1 MAYILQLLNPI
12 IHKGD
17 RLMKRLFSICILL
30 GYAFVL
36 GQTESAQDSQL
47 LQSNFQVLGSLIWKL
62 KFYSIDFLRS

>member
-17 RLMKRLFSICILL
+17 QGDRLMKRLLCICILL

-36 GQTESAQDSQL
+36 GQTESAQDSP
-47 LQSNFQVLGSLIWKL
+47 LINNWQIFFEKH
-62 KFYSIDFLRS
+62 I